1 MDGKII
7 KLADPVTVYET
18 KYSQIV
24 LREPRGDVF
33 NRLGPPRVP
42 VYNQSAGS
50 GYFVEQND
58 TIAAYLKA
66 LIDVEDFHT
75 ESLLKK
81 LSLVDTLRL
90 REGLF
95 AFFTEAEAS
104 IAAMR
109 QEPSSSASK

>member
-1 MDGKII
+1 MDGKLIN
-7 KLADPVTVYET
+7 LVDPVKVYET
-18 KYSQIV
+18 EYSKIV

-66 LIDVEDFHT
+66 LIDTDEFHT
-75 ESLLKK
+75 EALLKK

-90 REGLF
+90 REALF
-95 AFFTEAEAS
+95 AFFTEAEAR
-104 IAAMR
+104 IAALR